1 MKCSGYN
8 VSPDEVEGLMHKH
21 RAVAEVAVV
30 GVPDAQRGES
40 PKAFVVLLPQHQGKI
55 TEEELIAW
63 CEQTMEDYKCPSSI
77 EFVDS
82 LPKSATGK
90 VLRRLLKNRV

>member
-8 VSPDEVEGLMHKH
+8 VSPDEVEKLIH
-21 RAVAEVAVV
+21 RHPSVAEVAVV
-30 GVPDAQRGES
+30 GVPDAKRGES
-40 PKAFVVLLPQHQGKI
+40 PKAFVVLLPQHRGNI
-55 TEEELIAW
+55 TENEVLSW
-63 CEQTMEDYKCPSSI
+63 CKQAMDDYMCPSSI

-90 VLRRLLKNRV
+90 VLRRLLKNRP